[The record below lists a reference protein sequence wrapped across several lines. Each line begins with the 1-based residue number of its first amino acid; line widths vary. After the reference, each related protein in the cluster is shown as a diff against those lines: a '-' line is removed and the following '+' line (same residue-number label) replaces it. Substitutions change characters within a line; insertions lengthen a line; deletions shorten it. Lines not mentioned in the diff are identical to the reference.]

1 MFSGAFCLELGERFS
16 IAGAYGL
23 VSPAEATVGRPLTPV
38 SVAGVIGGPH
48 GAISSCFAQLGPGQY
63 RSGCVQFVAPASS
76 TLNQFLW
83 RDRRTELHK
92 PPRIARGP

>member
-38 SVAGVIGGPH
+38 SVAGV
-48 GAISSCFAQLGPGQY
+48 A
-63 RSGCVQFVAPASS
+63 
-76 TLNQFLW
+76 
-83 RDRRTELHK
+83 RRT
-92 PPRIARGP
+92 ARRN